1 MSTVPVKTRD
11 QWLDTFR
18 GMAIVLMV
26 VGHVLG
32 GLMTT
37 PYVTG
42 TAGFREV
49 YDWIYS
55 FHMPALFWAS
65 GLLMDKS
72 LSSRG
77 PVKFVVEKARTLMYP
92 YLVWGILS
100 QIIAWLAQGYVNT
113 EYDPKR
119 LWRMLYDPS
128 AGMWFLY
135 TLFLLSVVYGLF
147 WRVPGRRFVFFLF
160 TVAGFA
166 AFAYL
171 KGDLPPGLHQVSY
184 FGIYLGLGL
193 VMGNGA
199 IDAARQLPL
208 SVLLLIGIAGF
219 TAMTVFKMVL
229 APEVSVGLL
238 LALLGITGLFGISA
252 LVARVGPGVVRQFLA
267 LCGVNTLEIYMVH
280 TYTSVPFRVGLH
292 RAFGVNNGAVIL
304 IVATLGGL
312 LGSLAVAWVAKR
324 SPLRS
329 LFRI

>member
-1 MSTVPVKTRD
+1 MSATPVKVRD

-26 VGHVLG
+26 FGHVLG

-42 TAGFREV
+42 TAGYRPI

-65 GLLMDKS
+65 GILMDAS
-72 LSSRG
+72 LCSRG
-77 PVKFVVEKARTLMYP
+77 TRKFVVEKARTLMYP

-100 QIIAWLAQGYVNT
+100 QVISLLAQGYVNT

-147 WRVPGRRFVFFLF
+147 WKVPGRRIAFFLL

-166 AFAYL
+166 IFIYYQGA
-171 KGDLPPGLHQVSY
+171 LPPGLHQVAY
-184 FGIYLGLGL
+184 YGIYLSLGIII
-193 VMGNGA
+193 GKRA
-199 IDAARQLPL
+199 IDAARQWPL
-208 SVLLLIGIAGF
+208 SVLILIGMVGF
-219 TAMTVFKMVL
+219 TAMTLIRIVIE
-229 APEVSVGLL
+229 PDITIGLV
-238 LALLGITGLFGISA
+238 LALLGTIGLFGLSA
-252 LVARVGPGVVRQFLA
+252 FVARIGQGVVQKFLA
-267 LCGVNTLEIYMVH
+267 ICGVNTLEIYMVH
-280 TYTSVPFRVGLH
+280 TYTSVPFRIGLH
-292 RAFGVNNGAVIL
+292 RAFGVTHGAVIL
-304 IVATLGGL
+304 MVATLGGL
-312 LGSLAVAWVAKR
+312 LGSLAVAWVAR
-324 SPLRS
+324 RTVLRY
-329 LFRI
+329 LFKL